1 MPSPEA
7 DALLLLEAALG
18 VDRSTLLL
26 QPDRPL
32 DPAARARLAEMLR
45 RRVAREPLQHILG
58 WAPFY
63 GLELAVS
70 PSVLIPRPE
79 TERLVEL
86 VLSALRQRP
95 EGAGAPVVLDVG
107 CGSGAIALSV
117 KAEWPSA
124 EVWGGDSSAEAVAL
138 SRRNATELGLEVTF
152 RLSDLLADPDVAA
165 VAARSDVLVANL
177 PYLPEGDRDQLPPE
191 VRADPASA
199 LFGGIDGLAVANRLV
214 WQAEQLMPKGAL
226 LALEL
231 DPRNARQML
240 ANLRAWRSA
249 SLGSDLTGRT
259 RFVLAQR

>member
-18 VDRSTLLL
+18 VDRATLLL

-32 DPAARARLAEMLR
+32 DPAARERLAEMLR

-70 PSVLIPRPE
+70 PGVLIPRPE

-86 VLSALRQRP
+86 VLAAVESRP
-95 EGAGAPVVLDVG
+95 DGAEPVTVLDVG
-107 CGSGAIALSV
+107 CGSGAIALAL
-117 KAEWPSA
+117 KAELPSA
-124 EVWGGDSSAEAVAL
+124 VVWGSDASAEAVAL
-138 SRRNATELGLEVTF
+138 SRRNASELGLDVVF
-152 RLSDLLADPDVAA
+152 RLSDLLADADVAA
-165 VAARSDVLVANL
+165 VAASCDVLVANP
-177 PYLPEGDRDQLPPE
+177 PYLPDSDRGQLPPE

-199 LFGGIDGLAVANRLV
+199 LFAGPDGLAVAKRLV
-214 WQAEQLMPKGAL
+214 WQAERLLPKGAL

-231 DPRNARQML
+231 DPRNAAQM
-240 ANLRAWRSA
+240 AASLRTWRSA
-249 SLGSDLTGRT
+249 RVERDLAGRP
-259 RFVLAQR
+259 RFVLARR

>member
-1 MPSPEA
+1 MPSPEV

-18 VDRSTLLL
+18 VDRATLLL

-32 DPAARARLAEMLR
+32 DPAARERLAEMLR

-86 VLSALRQRP
+86 VLSEMKKRP
-95 EGAGAPVVLDVG
+95 ESADPATVLDVG
-107 CGSGAIALSV
+107 CGSGAIALAM
-117 KAEWPSA
+117 KTELPNA
-124 EVWGGDSSAEAVAL
+124 EVWGSDSSAEAVTL
-138 SRRNATELGLEVTF
+138 SRSNARELGVDVVF
-152 RLSDLLADPDVAA
+152 RLSDLLADPDVAT
-165 VAARSDVLVANL
+165 VAARCDVLVANP
-177 PYLPEGDRDQLPPE
+177 PYLPDSDRDQLPPE

-199 LFGGIDGLAVANRLV
+199 LFGGADGLAVVKRLV
-214 WQAEQLMPKGAL
+214 WQAEQLLPKGAL

-231 DPRNARQML
+231 DPRNARRL
-240 ANLRAWRSA
+240 ADSLWTWRNVNLED
-249 SLGSDLTGRT
+249 DLTGRS
-259 RFVLAQR
+259 RFVLARR